1 MGNDENEARLLAR
14 SKLLEKTRN
23 EKREQLIKE
32 KRNIQSTEAEQP
44 QKQLEELEEPL
55 FRVVD
60 LECDQEENMLG
71 SNTNDYMYFL
81 AKVQGKHLVD
91 PFNCDENVLYVS
103 DSDSD
108 NPYEK
113 DS

>member
-1 MGNDENEARLLAR
+1 MLEN
-14 SKLLEKTRN
+14 
-23 EKREQLIKE
+23 
-32 KRNIQSTEAEQP
+32 
-44 QKQLEELEEPL
+44 
-55 FRVVD
+55 
-60 LECDQEENMLG
+60 
-71 SNTNDYMYFL
+71 NTNDYMYFL